1 MMKNMKRVALVG
13 SILALSA
20 VTVFAGAA
28 LAQGPG
34 PANQAATG
42 NAQANR
48 HGRGGGGTG
57 PGYGLAVKGAWGG
70 AEHSMVA
77 VAAETLDMEQA
88 DLVAELQSGKTLAE
102 VAEAN
107 NVAVQDLVDAFLA
120 PRAEFIAQAVADSK
134 ITQAD
139 ADAMQARM
147 QAMVTAKTAQ
157 PWEPNGNGSCD
168 GTGTGSG
175 QQMRGRQ
182 AQGQGQGMGM
192 GMAAHNTQRSSMGK
206 GMTGRWQ

>member
-1 MMKNMKRVALVG
+1 MMKNLKRAALVG

-70 AEHSMVA
+70 PEHSMVA
-77 VAAETLDMEQA
+77 VAAEALDMEQA

-120 PRAEFIAQAVADSK
+120 PRAEFIAQAVADGK

-157 PWEPNGNGSCD
+157 PWEMNGDGTCD
-168 GTGTGSG
+168 GTGMGSG

-182 AQGQGQGMGM
+182 AQGMGQGM
-192 GMAAHNTQRSSMGK
+192 GMAAHNAQHSPMGR
-206 GMTGRWQ
+206 GMNGRWQ

>member
-70 AEHSMVA
+70 AEHSRWWMHPQTA
-77 VAAETLDMEQA
+77 TRCCESCA
-88 DLVAELQSGKTLAE
+88 
-102 VAEAN
+102 
-107 NVAVQDLVDAFLA
+107 
-120 PRAEFIAQAVADSK
+120 RAS
-134 ITQAD
+134 
-139 ADAMQARM
+139 
-147 QAMVTAKTAQ
+147 
-157 PWEPNGNGSCD
+157 
-168 GTGTGSG
+168 
-175 QQMRGRQ
+175 
-182 AQGQGQGMGM
+182 
-192 GMAAHNTQRSSMGK
+192 
-206 GMTGRWQ
+206 

>member
-48 HGRGGGGTG
+48 HGRGGGGIG
-57 PGYGLAVKGAWGG
+57 PGYGLAVKGAWAGP
-70 AEHSMVA
+70 EHSMVV
-77 VAAETLDMEQA
+77 VAAEALDMEQA

-107 NVAVQDLVDAFLA
+107 NVDVQDLVDAFLA
-120 PRAEFIAQAVADSK
+120 PRAEFIAQAVDDGK

-157 PWEPNGNGSCD
+157 PWEPNGNGNCD

-175 QQMRGRQ
+175 QQMHGRQ
-182 AQGQGQGMGM
+182 AQGQGMGM
-192 GMAAHNTQRSSMGK
+192 GMAAHNAQRSSMGR
-206 GMTGRWQ
+206 GTGGRWQ